1 MREACGLRGGRE
13 YLTGE
18 ERDEVET
25 EESLA
30 RVDWSL
36 ASRRSFSLRA
46 RWTSS
51 SILGSEGKKLAYV
64 LNHGD
69 ISHHHAL

>member
-18 ERDEVET
+18 ERDDVET

-30 RVDWSL
+30 RVVWSL

-51 SILGSEGKKLAYV
+51 SILGSGGKELAHI
-64 LNHGD
+64 LNHGEM
-69 ISHHHAL
+69 SHHHAL

>member
-1 MREACGLRGGRE
+1 MRDACGLRGGRE

-18 ERDEVET
+18 ERDEVEM

-30 RVDWSL
+30 RVAWSL

-46 RWTSS
+46 R
-51 SILGSEGKKLAYV
+51 
-64 LNHGD
+64 
-69 ISHHHAL
+69 